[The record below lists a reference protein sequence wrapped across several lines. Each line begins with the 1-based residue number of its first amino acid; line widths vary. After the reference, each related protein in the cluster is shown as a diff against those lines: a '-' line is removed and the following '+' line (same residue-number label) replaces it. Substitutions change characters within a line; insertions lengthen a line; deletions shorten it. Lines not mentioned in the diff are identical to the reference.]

1 MYLLGTLL
9 WIFLSGWL
17 AYGIVRLLT
26 FKLKSRWWRWVL
38 GVVLLPLIF
47 MAPLA
52 DEIVGK
58 YQFDQLCEV
67 AEKEARIYG
76 TIPVGEELY
85 TSEGK
90 WRLGITNNWDDR
102 MALNEIGKSLLRWES
117 KTTQLHMAI
126 LIQQYDEQI
135 FDRKTG
141 RLLAQWRTY
150 GTAGGRLSHGF
161 ETPFLVRSTCTPK
174 LINPNIDIQLLPF
187 TKESIK

>member
-9 WIFLSGWL
+9 WVFLSGLL
-17 AYGIVRLLT
+17 AYGIGRLLT
-26 FKLKSRWWRWVL
+26 SKLKSRWWRWML
-38 GVVLLPLIF
+38 AAVLLPLIF

-58 YQFDQLCEV
+58 YQFDQLCES
-67 AEKEARIYG
+67 ADKEARIYG

-85 TSEGK
+85 TPGGE
-90 WRLGITNNWDDR
+90 WRLGITDSWGDR
-102 MALNEIGKSLLRWES
+102 MALNEIIKSLLRWES

-135 FDRKTG
+135 FARNTG

-150 GTAGGRLSHGF
+150 GTAGGRLSHSF
-161 ETPFLVRSTCTPK
+161 ETPFLVRSTCTPR
-174 LINPNIDIQLLPF
+174 LINPIIDIQLLPF
-187 TKESIK
+187 TKVSTK